1 MGFLGVF
8 CLIFNSF
15 ERMKA
20 AKSLIVITWDG
31 VSKPL
36 EYVLQDVERN
46 FDLLIFD
53 HSAKAPK
60 ELVAHLNPT
69 FYVSTRTEN
78 KGQVFYEVYK
88 YLYPNNEERYEYI
101 GVIDDDI
108 YTSYS
113 DLNKLIFIGQIN
125 HLDVFQPS
133 ITQDSYHDHQRF
145 IHKAGIQIH
154 ETNWVEIMCP
164 FYKEEIFK
172 AISPYCKLTISGQ
185 GIDIYLIPC
194 LQKILQLN
202 KTAVVHAI
210 QIKHCRPIQS
220 GNKIYSNGKN
230 NLEEIEIVRQECLKL
245 VAETEPGVFDKEFI
259 EETLE
264 VDHFKRNNIQ
274 EKWNRIKM
282 LIKNL
287 HLDLIKSSYR

>member
-1 MGFLGVF
+1 MT
-8 CLIFNSF
+8 
-15 ERMKA
+15 EK
-20 AKSLIVITWDG
+20 KSLIVITWDG

-36 EYVLQDVERN
+36 EYILQDTQRN

-53 HSAKAPK
+53 HSAKASK
-60 ELVAHLNPT
+60 ELVAHLKPEY
-69 FYVSTRTEN
+69 FVSTRTEN
-78 KGQVFYEVYK
+78 KGQVFHETYK

-108 YTSYS
+108 YSSYS

-133 ITQDSYHDHQRF
+133 ITQDSYHDHQRY
-145 IHKAGIQIH
+145 IHKPGIQIH

-164 FYKEEIFK
+164 FYKEAIFK
-172 AISPYCKLTISGQ
+172 AIQPYCPLTVSGQ
-185 GIDIYLIPC
+185 GIDVYLIPC
-194 LQKILQLN
+194 LQKILGLP

-210 QIKHCRPIQS
+210 QIKHCRPVQS

-230 NLEEIEIVRQECLKL
+230 NLEEIEDVRQASLQL
-245 VAETEPGVFDKEFI
+245 VAETKPGIFDDEIIKT
-259 EETLE
+259 TLE
-264 VDHFKRNNIQ
+264 INHFTRNNFQ
-274 EKWNRIKM
+274 VKWNRFKT